1 MLERSLGTGK
11 IISNASL
18 HSTVSSASS
27 RNLHTLAKNV
37 SPQAKIEK
45 DKSSNKT
52 QKENSMSVNSNSV
65 SANSSSVSFFNS
77 LRARGGTKVWG
88 LTYLM
93 SFYTYFW

>member
-45 DKSSNKT
+45 DKSIVKRLSGWEFETIIPQLEVTN
-52 QKENSMSVNSNSV
+52 
-65 SANSSSVSFFNS
+65 
-77 LRARGGTKVWG
+77 
-88 LTYLM
+88 
-93 SFYTYFW
+93 